1 VTWTRPRIALVAC
14 ATASALAMLYVGFFQ
29 IGWLSHLACPGFG
42 SGCESVA
49 LAKFARPLGL
59 ADGLLGAA
67 LCGLIAAVAQLKGKE
82 AAAAL
87 VVLAFVNLFANV
99 VGLFEM
105 QKLGAFCLWCTL
117 SAILSAPIAV
127 LAVFCARAS
136 EGDRGTDLPSVAPD
150 DRGEQR

>member
-49 LAKFARPLGL
+49 LASFANPLGL

-82 AAAAL
+82 AAATL
-87 VVLAFVNLFANV
+87 VVLAFANLFANV
-99 VGLFEM
+99 VGLFDM
-105 QKLGAFCLWCTL
+105 RKLGAFCLWCTF
-117 SAILSAPIAV
+117 SAILSLPIAV
-127 LAVFCARAS
+127 LALFCASTS
-136 EGDRGTDLPSVAPD
+136 ELGSGADLPPVAPA

>member
-14 ATASALAMLYVGFFQ
+14 ATVSALAMLYVGFYQ

-49 LAKFARPLGL
+49 LASFAHPLGL

-67 LCGLIAAVAQLKGKE
+67 LCGLITAVAQLKGKE
-82 AAAAL
+82 ATAAL
-87 VVLAFVNLFANV
+87 LLLAFANLFANV
-99 VGLFEM
+99 VGFFDM
-105 QKLGAFCLWCTL
+105 HKLGAFCLWCTL
-117 SAILSAPIAV
+117 SAVLSLPIAV
-127 LAVFCARAS
+127 LALFCARAS
-136 EGDRGTDLPSVAPD
+136 EGGGTALPPVAPT